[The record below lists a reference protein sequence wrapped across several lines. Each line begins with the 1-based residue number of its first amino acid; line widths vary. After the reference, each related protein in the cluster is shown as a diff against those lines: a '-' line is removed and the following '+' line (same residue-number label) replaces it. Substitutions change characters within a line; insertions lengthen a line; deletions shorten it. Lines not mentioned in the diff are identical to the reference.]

1 MADKV
6 VRTVCGEIDPDD
18 LGLTDAHEHLM
29 ADMSLLVEAQYIY
42 KEMMGEDMLEPRPEN
57 LAFLRTGT
65 GLFSDGCSAHDDL
78 EWLKAELGFFRDKVG
93 GGCVV
98 DASSIGM
105 RADAR
110 LLREASRE
118 TGVNIVC
125 ATGLYYEA
133 GRSEEQRVLG
143 EAQVYE
149 LCAAEVREGI
159 AGSEDESGAR
169 VFPGFLKCAMSSE
182 GEGSEIPACEWE
194 TLRALARLA
203 GETDLSLH
211 VHTGKPMTSAQ
222 VVSVAEAAL
231 EAGCPPARLNM
242 MHLDQ
247 YLRDPDNLD
256 EYIRDMGRSRNI
268 DLTLQRTILD
278 MGCFIGFDSWG
289 MTVVVV
295 PDNADRTKGL
305 VHLLAD
311 GYGDQIV
318 LGHDIYEKSRSCE
331 MGGWGFS
338 DFALN
343 LIPKLYEFP
352 DLVDLDDIDK
362 LIYDNPARLLA
373 FDPERMV

>member
-1 MADKV
+1 MEEMV
-6 VRTVCGEIDPDD
+6 VRTVLGDIDPDD

-29 ADMSLLVEAQYIY
+29 ADMGDLVEAQRIY

-65 GLFSDGCSAHDDL
+65 GLFSDGCSAHNDL
-78 EWLKAELGFFRDKVG
+78 DWLVGELGFFRDKVG

-110 LLREASRE
+110 LLRQASRD
-118 TGVNIVC
+118 TGVHIVC
-125 ATGLYYEA
+125 TTGLYYEA
-133 GRSEEQRVLG
+133 GRPEEYRSFT
-143 EAQVYE
+143 ESQVYD
-149 LCAAEVREGI
+149 LCAAEVRDGI
-159 AGSEDESGAR
+159 AGSEDEDGVR

-182 GEGSEIPACEWE
+182 GEGSQIPACELD

-203 GETDLSLH
+203 GETGLSLH
-211 VHTGKPMTSAQ
+211 VHTGKPMTSSQ
-222 VVSVAEAAL
+222 VISVAEEAL
-231 EAGCPPARLNM
+231 KAGCPPSRLNM

-256 EYIRDMGRSRNI
+256 EYIRDMGRGRNI
-268 DLTLQRTILD
+268 DLALQRTILQ
-278 MGCFIGFDSWG
+278 MGCYIGFDSWG

-305 VHLLAD
+305 VQLLAE
-311 GYGDQIV
+311 GYADQIV
-318 LGHDIYEKSRSCE
+318 LGHDIYEKSRSCA

-338 DFALN
+338 DFSLN
-343 LIPKLYEFP
+343 LIPKLYEFA
-352 DLVDLDDIDK
+352 DIVDMDDIGK

-373 FDPERMV
+373 FDPKGV